1 MREAIP
7 SQTPQSGKNECVSR
21 SILVRSALT
30 QTVLVGALS
39 ALLALALGGTFFTHW
54 GWIVGPAAWIACSLA
69 TARLLALPVRR
80 TLAGAI
86 LAGLPSIVAVI
97 AGLHWL
103 GDVVAIALF
112 ALWCA
117 RARPQAAVWGT

>member
-69 TARLLALPVRR
+69 TARLLALPVRFASTPSGTVPKAASSSAVMRKIGDSLARKWNPHCSIDGKTR
-80 TLAGAI
+80 T
-86 LAGLPSIVAVI
+86 
-97 AGLHWL
+97 
-103 GDVVAIALF
+103 
-112 ALWCA
+112 
-117 RARPQAAVWGT
+117 